1 MAYTRVTRTANGH
14 GALMYAYGKGKGH
27 NGSDVRNDLIANVN
41 ILPGVPAE
49 IQMQK
54 YWNRAR
60 ANHKTQVIRV
70 VQSFSVRE
78 LNPDEPADILTAN
91 IIGQEFVQKYYPDRQ
106 AVVFTQTDGKS
117 GLIHNHVIISDT
129 DMTSSRGCDK
139 QQYYQPTLA
148 KWTDEIAGQYFE
160 LDFGDTTVPDKTTQ
174 TERAKRALGEYV
186 WKDDLKSRITEALNE
201 SESEE
206 DWIKNLPA
214 HGVNIEVH
222 DSKKRGKYYTY
233 ELMDTDGFGDKKIPQ
248 NLKSRSYK
256 LGTLYDAEHVQ
267 EYFSEKELEHKLHGN
282 RNEDNE
288 HVTAQVNNGKITPMQ
303 EDVTPVQRAAMLPDA
318 DEEDEEDEDEHD
330 RKRPGSVR
338 KHSEVLGSVRKR
350 PGSGRVE
357 IAVPD
362 NIEHVPHF
370 KPDRDVTPPRG
381 SYLNIDEQDN
391 IDDVVLDKSEDKSSD
406 ILAMRLQQKAERD
419 RKRSKAKSGVVE
431 IRKDMKSVRGLSTE
445 SVMERIRGVQ
455 KQDEKDDRSL

>member
-174 TERAKRALGEYV
+174 TERAMRALGEYV
-186 WKDDLKSRITEALNE
+186 WKDDLKSRITEAMNE

-206 DWIKNLPA
+206 DWIRNLPA

-222 DSKKRGKYYTY
+222 DSRKRGKYYTY
-233 ELMDTDGFGDKKIPQ
+233 ELMDTDGFGDNKIPQ

-267 EYFSEKELEHKLHGN
+267 EYFSEKELEHRVHGN

-288 HVTAQVNNGKITPMQ
+288 YVTAQVNNGKITPMQ
-303 EDVTPVQRAAMLPDA
+303 EDETPVQRAAMLPDA
-318 DEEDEEDEDEHD
+318 DEEDEDEHD

-350 PGSGRVE
+350 PESGRVE

-362 NIEHVPHF
+362 DIEHVPHF
-370 KPDRDVTPPRG
+370 KPDRNVTPPRG

-391 IDDVVLDKSEDKSSD
+391 IDDVVLDKSEDKSND

-419 RKRSKAKSGVVE
+419 RKRKKANSGVVE
-431 IRKDMKSVRGLSTE
+431 IRKDMKSVHGLSTE

>member
-267 EYFSEKELEHKLHGN
+267 EYFSEKELEHKHHGN

-288 HVTAQVNNGKITPMQ
+288 HVTVQEDETNVTLPAQ

-318 DEEDEEDEDEHD
+318 DDWDEDEHESKSD
-330 RKRPGSVR
+330 VKRPVT
-338 KHSEVLGSVRKR
+338 
-350 PGSGRVE
+350 GRVE
-357 IAVPD
+357 IVVPD
-362 NIEHVPHF
+362 DVTSVPHYRPS
-370 KPDRDVTPPRG
+370 KNVKVRE
-381 SYLNIDEQDN
+381 SYLNVDEQDN
-391 IDDVVLDKSEDKSSD
+391 IDDLVIDKSEDKSSD

-419 RKRSKAKSGVVE
+419 RKRKKANSGVVE
-431 IRKDMKSVRGLSTE
+431 IRKDMKSVHGLSTE
-445 SVMERIRGVQ
+445 SVMERIKGV
-455 KQDEKDDRSL
+455 QDEKDDRSL

>member
-91 IIGQEFVQKYYPDRQ
+91 MIGQEFVQKYYPDRQ

-222 DSKKRGKYYTY
+222 DSRKRGKYYTY

-267 EYFSEKELEHKLHGN
+267 EYFSEKEMEHKSHGN

-303 EDVTPVQRAAMLPDA
+303 EDVTPGQRAAMLPDA
-318 DEEDEEDEDEHD
+318 DDWDEDEHESKSD
-330 RKRPGSVR
+330 VKRPVT
-338 KHSEVLGSVRKR
+338 
-350 PGSGRVE
+350 GRVE
-357 IAVPD
+357 IVVPD
-362 NIEHVPHF
+362 DVTSVPHYRPS
-370 KPDRDVTPPRG
+370 KNVKVRE
-381 SYLNIDEQDN
+381 SYLNVDEQDD
-391 IDDVVLDKSEDKSSD
+391 IDDLVLDKSEDKSSD

-419 RKRSKAKSGVVE
+419 RKRKKANSGVVE

-445 SVMERIRGVQ
+445 SVMERIRDV
-455 KQDEKDDRSL
+455 QDEKEDRSL

>member
-186 WKDDLKSRITEALNE
+186 WKDDLKSRITEAMNE
-201 SESEE
+201 SESED

-267 EYFSEKELEHKLHGN
+267 EYFSEKELEHKHHGN

-288 HVTAQVNNGKITPMQ
+288 HVTVQEDETNVTLPAQ

-318 DEEDEEDEDEHD
+318 DEEDEDAPD
-330 RKRPGSVR
+330 RKRPR
-338 KHSEVLGSVRKR
+338 
-350 PGSGRVE
+350 SGRVE
-357 IAVPD
+357 IVVPD

-370 KPDRDVTPPRG
+370 TPDRNVRVRESYSDV
-381 SYLNIDEQDN
+381 DEQDN

-419 RKRSKAKSGVVE
+419 RKRKKANSGVVE

-455 KQDEKDDRSL
+455 DEKDDRSL

>member
-1 MAYTRVTRTANGH
+1 MAYTRVTRTANGA
-14 GALMYAYGKGKGH
+14 GALAYAYGKGKGH

-186 WKDDLKSRITEALNE
+186 WKDDLKSRITEAMNE

-267 EYFSEKELEHKLHGN
+267 EYFSEKEMEHKLHGN
-282 RNEDNE
+282 RSEDNE
-288 HVTAQVNNGKITPMQ
+288 HVTVQEDETNVTLLVQ
-303 EDVTPVQRAAMLPDA
+303 EDVTPGQRAAMLPDA
-318 DEEDEEDEDEHD
+318 DEEDEDEHD
-330 RKRPGSVR
+330 RKRPSSR
-338 KHSEVLGSVRKR
+338 
-350 PGSGRVE
+350 RVE
-357 IAVPD
+357 IVVPD
-362 NIEHVPHF
+362 NIEHVPHYR
-370 KPDRDVTPPRG
+370 PSRNVTPPRG
-381 SYLNIDEQDN
+381 SYSDVDEQDN

-445 SVMERIRGVQ
+445 SVMERIKGV
-455 KQDEKDDRSL
+455 QDEKEDRSL

>member
-117 GLIHNHVIISDT
+117 GLIHNHIIISDT
-129 DMTSSRGCDK
+129 DMTSSKGCDK

-206 DWIKNLPA
+206 DWIKNLPV

-267 EYFSEKELEHKLHGN
+267 EYFSEKELEHRVRGN

-288 HVTAQVNNGKITPMQ
+288 HVTVQEDETNMTLPAQ

-318 DEEDEEDEDEHD
+318 DDWDEDEHD
-330 RKRPGSVR
+330 RKRPVTG
-338 KHSEVLGSVRKR
+338 
-350 PGSGRVE
+350 PVE
-357 IAVPD
+357 IVVPD
-362 NIEHVPHF
+362 DVTSVPHYR
-370 KPDRDVTPPRG
+370 PSRNVRVRE
-381 SYLNIDEQDN
+381 SYSDIDEQDD

-419 RKRSKAKSGVVE
+419 RKRKKANSGVVE
-431 IRKDMKSVRGLSTE
+431 IRKDMKSVHGLSTE

-455 KQDEKDDRSL
+455 DEKEDRSL

>member
-267 EYFSEKELEHKLHGN
+267 EYFSEKELEHKHHGN

-288 HVTAQVNNGKITPMQ
+288 HVTVQEDETNVTLPAQ

-318 DEEDEEDEDEHD
+318 DDWYEDEHESKSD
-330 RKRPGSVR
+330 VKRPVT
-338 KHSEVLGSVRKR
+338 
-350 PGSGRVE
+350 GRVE
-357 IAVPD
+357 IVVPD
-362 NIEHVPHF
+362 DVTSVPHYRPS
-370 KPDRDVTPPRG
+370 KNVKVRE
-381 SYLNIDEQDN
+381 SYLNVDEQDD
-391 IDDVVLDKSEDKSSD
+391 IDDLVLDKSEDKSSD

-419 RKRSKAKSGVVE
+419 RKRKKANSGVVE

-455 KQDEKDDRSL
+455 DEKDDRSL

>member
-186 WKDDLKSRITEALNE
+186 WKDDLKSRITEAMNE

-267 EYFSEKELEHKLHGN
+267 EYFSEKELEHRVHGN
-282 RNEDNE
+282 RSEDNE
-288 HVTAQVNNGKITPMQ
+288 YVTAQEDETNVTLPVQ
-303 EDVTPVQRAAMLPDA
+303 EDVTPGQRAAMLPDA
-318 DEEDEEDEDEHD
+318 DEEDEDEHESKSYV
-330 RKRPGSVR
+330 KRPVT
-338 KHSEVLGSVRKR
+338 
-350 PGSGRVE
+350 GRVE
-357 IAVPD
+357 IVVPD
-362 NIEHVPHF
+362 DVTSVPHYR
-370 KPDRDVTPPRG
+370 PSRDVRVHE
-381 SYLNIDEQDN
+381 SYSDVDEQDN
-391 IDDVVLDKSEDKSSD
+391 IDDLVLDKSEDKSSD

-419 RKRSKAKSGVVE
+419 RKRKKANSGVVE
-431 IRKDMKSVRGLSTE
+431 IRKDMKSVHGLSTE

-455 KQDEKDDRSL
+455 DEKEDRSL

>member
-1 MAYTRVTRTANGH
+1 MAYTRVTRTVNGA
-14 GALMYAYGKGKGH
+14 GALAYAYGKGKGH
-27 NGSDVRNDLIANVN
+27 NDNQHRNDMIANVN
-41 ILPGVPAE
+41 ILPGVPTE

-70 VQSFSVRE
+70 VQSFSINE
-78 LNPDEPADILTAN
+78 LNPDEPEDILTAN
-91 IIGQEFVQKYYPDRQ
+91 MIGQEFVQKYYPDRQ

-117 GLIHNHVIISDT
+117 HLVHNHIIISDT
-129 DMTSSRGCDK
+129 DMTASKGCDK

-148 KWTDEIAGQYFE
+148 QWTNEIAGQYFE
-160 LDFGDTTVPDKTTQ
+160 LDFGNAKTPDKTTQ

-186 WKDDLKSRITEALNE
+186 WKDDLKSRIAEALNE

-267 EYFSEKELEHKLHGN
+267 EYFFEKEMEHKLHGN
-282 RNEDNE
+282 RSEDNE

-303 EDVTPVQRAAMLPDA
+303 
-318 DEEDEEDEDEHD
+318 
-330 RKRPGSVR
+330 
-338 KHSEVLGSVRKR
+338 
-350 PGSGRVE
+350 
-357 IAVPD
+357 
-362 NIEHVPHF
+362 
-370 KPDRDVTPPRG
+370 
-381 SYLNIDEQDN
+381 
-391 IDDVVLDKSEDKSSD
+391 
-406 ILAMRLQQKAERD
+406 
-419 RKRSKAKSGVVE
+419 
-431 IRKDMKSVRGLSTE
+431 
-445 SVMERIRGVQ
+445 
-455 KQDEKDDRSL
+455 

>member
-186 WKDDLKSRITEALNE
+186 WKDDLKSRITEAMNE

-206 DWIKNLPA
+206 DWIRNLPA

-303 EDVTPVQRAAMLPDA
+303 EDVTPGQRAAMLPDA
-318 DEEDEEDEDEHD
+318 DDWDEDEHESKSD
-330 RKRPGSVR
+330 VKRPVT
-338 KHSEVLGSVRKR
+338 
-350 PGSGRVE
+350 GRVE
-357 IAVPD
+357 IVVPD
-362 NIEHVPHF
+362 DVTSVPHYRPS
-370 KPDRDVTPPRG
+370 KNVKVRE
-381 SYLNIDEQDN
+381 SYLNVDEQDD
-391 IDDVVLDKSEDKSSD
+391 IDDLVLDKSEDKSSD

-419 RKRSKAKSGVVE
+419 RKRKKANSGVVE

-455 KQDEKDDRSL
+455 DEKDDRSL

>member
-1 MAYTRVTRTANGH
+1 MAYTRVTRTVNGA
-14 GALMYAYGKGKGH
+14 GALAYAYGKGKGH
-27 NGSDVRNDLIANVN
+27 NDHQHRNDMIANVN
-41 ILPGVPAE
+41 ILPGVPTE
-49 IQMQK
+49 VQMQK

-70 VQSFSVRE
+70 VQSFSINE
-78 LNPDEPADILTAN
+78 LNPDEPSDVLTASM
-91 IIGQEFVQKYYPDRQ
+91 IGQEFAHTYYPDRQ

-117 GLIHNHVIISDT
+117 HLIHNHIIISDT
-129 DMTSSRGCDK
+129 DMTSSKGCNK

-148 KWTDEIAGQYFE
+148 QWTNEIAGQYFE
-160 LDFGDTTVPDKTTQ
+160 LDFGNAKTMDKTTQ

-206 DWIKNLPA
+206 DWIKNLIV

-267 EYFSEKELEHKLHGN
+267 EYFSEKEMEHKLHGN

-288 HVTAQVNNGKITPMQ
+288 HVTVQEEETNVTLPAQ
-303 EDVTPVQRAAMLPDA
+303 EDVTPVQRAAMLPDV
-318 DEEDEEDEDEHD
+318 DDWDEDEHESEHD
-330 RKRPGSVR
+330 VKRPG
-338 KHSEVLGSVRKR
+338 
-350 PGSGRVE
+350 PVE
-357 IAVPD
+357 IVVPD
-362 NIEHVPHF
+362 NVISVPHYRPS
-370 KPDRDVTPPRG
+370 KNVKVRE
-381 SYLNIDEQDN
+381 SYLNVDEQDD
-391 IDDVVLDKSEDKSSD
+391 IDDLVLDKSEDKSRD
-406 ILAMRLQQKAERD
+406 VLAMRLQQKAERD
-419 RKRSKAKSGVVE
+419 RKRKKASSGVVE

-455 KQDEKDDRSL
+455 DEK

>member
-186 WKDDLKSRITEALNE
+186 WKDDLKSRITEAMNE

-206 DWIKNLPA
+206 DWIRNLPA

-288 HVTAQVNNGKITPMQ
+288 HVTVQEDETNVTLPAQ

-318 DEEDEEDEDEHD
+318 DDWDEDEHESKSD
-330 RKRPGSVR
+330 VKRPVT
-338 KHSEVLGSVRKR
+338 
-350 PGSGRVE
+350 GRVE
-357 IAVPD
+357 IVVPD
-362 NIEHVPHF
+362 DVTSVPHYRPS
-370 KPDRDVTPPRG
+370 KNVKVRE
-381 SYLNIDEQDN
+381 SYLNVDEQDD
-391 IDDVVLDKSEDKSSD
+391 IDDLVLDKSEDKSSD

-419 RKRSKAKSGVVE
+419 RKRKKANSGVVE

-455 KQDEKDDRSL
+455 DEKDDRSL

>member
-148 KWTDEIAGQYFE
+148 QWTDEIAGQYFE

-206 DWIKNLPA
+206 DWIKNLPV

-267 EYFSEKELEHKLHGN
+267 EYFSEKELEHKHHGN

-288 HVTAQVNNGKITPMQ
+288 HVTVQEDETNVTLPAQ

-318 DEEDEEDEDEHD
+318 DDWDEDEHESKSD
-330 RKRPGSVR
+330 VKRPVT
-338 KHSEVLGSVRKR
+338 
-350 PGSGRVE
+350 GRVE
-357 IAVPD
+357 IVVPD
-362 NIEHVPHF
+362 DVTSVPHYRPS
-370 KPDRDVTPPRG
+370 KNVKVRE
-381 SYLNIDEQDN
+381 SYLNVDEQDD
-391 IDDVVLDKSEDKSSD
+391 IDDLVLDKSEDKSSD

-419 RKRSKAKSGVVE
+419 RKRKKANSGVVE

-455 KQDEKDDRSL
+455 DEKEDRSL

>member
-186 WKDDLKSRITEALNE
+186 WKDDLKSRISEAMNE
-201 SESEE
+201 SESED

-267 EYFSEKELEHKLHGN
+267 EYFSEKELEHKHHGN

-288 HVTAQVNNGKITPMQ
+288 HVTVQEDETNVTLPAQ

-318 DEEDEEDEDEHD
+318 DDWDEDEHESKSD
-330 RKRPGSVR
+330 VKRPVT
-338 KHSEVLGSVRKR
+338 
-350 PGSGRVE
+350 GRVE
-357 IAVPD
+357 IVVPD
-362 NIEHVPHF
+362 DVTSVPHYRPS
-370 KPDRDVTPPRG
+370 KNVKVRE
-381 SYLNIDEQDN
+381 SYLNVDEQDD
-391 IDDVVLDKSEDKSSD
+391 IDDLVLDKSEDKSSD

-419 RKRSKAKSGVVE
+419 RKRKKANSGVVE

-455 KQDEKDDRSL
+455 DEKDDRSL

>member
-1 MAYTRVTRTANGH
+1 MAYTRVTRTVNGA
-14 GALMYAYGKGKGH
+14 GALAYAYGKGKGH
-27 NGSDVRNDLIANVN
+27 NDNQHRNDLIANVN
-41 ILPGVPAE
+41 ILPGVPTE
-49 IQMQK
+49 VQMQK

-70 VQSFSVRE
+70 VQSFSINE
-78 LNPDEPADILTAN
+78 LNPDEPEDILTAN
-91 IIGQEFVQKYYPDRQ
+91 MIGQEFAQKYYPDRQ
-106 AVVFTQTDGKS
+106 AVVFTQSDGKS
-117 GLIHNHVIISDT
+117 HLVHNHIIISDT
-129 DMTSSRGCDK
+129 DMTSSKGCDK

-148 KWTDEIAGQYFE
+148 QWTNEIAGQYFE
-160 LDFGDTTVPDKTTQ
+160 LDFGNAKTMDKTTQ

-206 DWIKNLPA
+206 DWIKNLIA

-267 EYFSEKELEHKLHGN
+267 EYFSEKEIEHKLHGN

-288 HVTAQVNNGKITPMQ
+288 HVDEQEDATNVTLPAQD
-303 EDVTPVQRAAMLPDA
+303 DVTPVQRAAMLPDA
-318 DEEDEEDEDEHD
+318 DDWDEDEHESEHD
-330 RKRPGSVR
+330 VKRPVTGP
-338 KHSEVLGSVRKR
+338 L
-350 PGSGRVE
+350 E
-357 IAVPD
+357 IVVPD
-362 NIEHVPHF
+362 DVTSVPHYR
-370 KPDRDVTPPRG
+370 PSRDVKVRE
-381 SYLNIDEQDN
+381 SYSDVDEQDN
-391 IDDVVLDKSEDKSSD
+391 IDDLVLDKSEDKSRD
-406 ILAMRLQQKAERD
+406 VLAMRLQQKAERD
-419 RKRSKAKSGVVE
+419 RKRKRANSGVVE

-445 SVMERIRGVQ
+445 SVMERIKDAQ
-455 KQDEKDDRSL
+455 EQDEKDDRSL

>member
-1 MAYTRVTRTANGH
+1 MAYTRVTRTVNGA
-14 GALMYAYGKGKGH
+14 GALAYAYGKGKGH
-27 NGSDVRNDLIANVN
+27 NDNQHRNDLIANVN
-41 ILPGVPAE
+41 ILPGVPTE

-70 VQSFSVRE
+70 VQSFSINE
-78 LNPDEPADILTAN
+78 LNPDDPEDILTAN
-91 IIGQEFVQKYYPDRQ
+91 MIGQEFAQTHYPDRQ

-117 GLIHNHVIISDT
+117 HLVHNHIIISDT
-129 DMTSSRGCDK
+129 DMTSSKGCDK

-148 KWTDEIAGQYFE
+148 QWTNEIAGQYFE
-160 LDFGDTTVPDKTTQ
+160 LDFGNAKTPDKTTQ
-174 TERAKRALGEYV
+174 TERAKRELGEYV

-267 EYFSEKELEHKLHGN
+267 EYFSEKEMEHKLHGN

-288 HVTAQVNNGKITPMQ
+288 HTTVQEDETNVTLPVQ
-303 EDVTPVQRAAMLPDA
+303 EDVTPVQRAVMLPDA
-318 DEEDEEDEDEHD
+318 DDWDEADHE
-330 RKRPGSVR
+330 
-338 KHSEVLGSVRKR
+338 SETSAKQ
-350 PGSGRVE
+350 PGSGPLE
-357 IAVPD
+357 IVVPD
-362 NIEHVPHF
+362 NVTSVPHF
-370 KPDRDVTPPRG
+370 EPSRDVKVRE
-381 SYLNIDEQDN
+381 SYLKVDEQDD
-391 IDDVVLDKSEDKSSD
+391 IDDLVLEKTEDKSND

-419 RKRSKAKSGVVE
+419 RKRKKANSGVVE

-445 SVMERIRGVQ
+445 SVMERIKGV
-455 KQDEKDDRSL
+455 QDEKEDRSL

>member
-91 IIGQEFVQKYYPDRQ
+91 MIGQEFVHTYYPDRQ

-117 GLIHNHVIISDT
+117 HLIHNHIIISDT

-160 LDFGDTTVPDKTTQ
+160 LDFGDTNTMDKTTQ

-222 DSKKRGKYYTY
+222 DSKKRGRYYTY

-282 RNEDNE
+282 RSEDNE
-288 HVTAQVNNGKITPMQ
+288 HVTVQEDETNVTLPVQ
-303 EDVTPVQRAAMLPDA
+303 EDVTPGQRAAMLPDA
-318 DEEDEEDEDEHD
+318 DDWDEDEHESKSD
-330 RKRPGSVR
+330 VKRPVTG
-338 KHSEVLGSVRKR
+338 
-350 PGSGRVE
+350 PVE
-357 IAVPD
+357 IVVPD
-362 NIEHVPHF
+362 DVTSVPHYRPS
-370 KPDRDVTPPRG
+370 KNVKVRE
-381 SYLNIDEQDN
+381 SYLNVDEQDD
-391 IDDVVLDKSEDKSSD
+391 IDDLVLDKSEDKSSD
-406 ILAMRLQQKAERD
+406 VLAMRLQQKAERD
-419 RKRSKAKSGVVE
+419 RKRKKANSGVVE

-445 SVMERIRGVQ
+445 SVMERIKGV
-455 KQDEKDDRSL
+455 QDEKDDRSL

>member
-1 MAYTRVTRTANGH
+1 MAYTRVTRTVNGA
-14 GALMYAYGKGKGH
+14 GALAYAYGKGKGH
-27 NGSDVRNDLIANVN
+27 NDNQHRNDMIANVN
-41 ILPGVPAE
+41 ILPGVPTE

-70 VQSFSVRE
+70 VQSFSINE
-78 LNPDEPADILTAN
+78 LNPDEPEDILTAN

-117 GLIHNHVIISDT
+117 HLVHNHIIISDT

-148 KWTDEIAGQYFE
+148 QWTNEIAGQYFE
-160 LDFGDTTVPDKTTQ
+160 LDFGNAKTPDKTTQ

-201 SESEE
+201 SESED

-288 HVTAQVNNGKITPMQ
+288 HVTAQEDETNVTLPAQ

-318 DEEDEEDEDEHD
+318 DDWDEDEHESKSD
-330 RKRPGSVR
+330 VKRPVT
-338 KHSEVLGSVRKR
+338 
-350 PGSGRVE
+350 GRVE
-357 IAVPD
+357 IVVPD
-362 NIEHVPHF
+362 DVTSVPHYRPS
-370 KPDRDVTPPRG
+370 KNVKVRE
-381 SYLNIDEQDN
+381 SYLNVDEQDD
-391 IDDVVLDKSEDKSSD
+391 IDDLVLDKSEDKSSD

-419 RKRSKAKSGVVE
+419 RKRKKANSGVVE
-431 IRKDMKSVRGLSTE
+431 IRKDMKSVHGLSTE
-445 SVMERIRGVQ
+445 SVMERIKGV
-455 KQDEKDDRSL
+455 QDEKDDRSL

>member
-1 MAYTRVTRTANGH
+1 MAYTRVTRTVNGH

-186 WKDDLKSRITEALNE
+186 WKDDLKSRITEAMNE

-267 EYFSEKELEHKLHGN
+267 EYFSEKELEHRVHGN
-282 RNEDNE
+282 RSEDDE

-303 EDVTPVQRAAMLPDA
+303 EDVTPGQRAAMLPDA
-318 DEEDEEDEDEHD
+318 DEEDEDAPD
-330 RKRPGSVR
+330 RKRPR
-338 KHSEVLGSVRKR
+338 
-350 PGSGRVE
+350 SGRVE
-357 IAVPD
+357 IVVPD
-362 NIEHVPHF
+362 DVTSVPHYRPN
-370 KPDRDVTPPRG
+370 KNVRVRESYSDV
-381 SYLNIDEQDN
+381 DEQDN
-391 IDDVVLDKSEDKSSD
+391 IDDLVIDKSEDKSSD

-419 RKRSKAKSGVVE
+419 RKRKKANSGVVE
-431 IRKDMKSVRGLSTE
+431 IRKDMKSVHGLSTE
-445 SVMERIRGVQ
+445 SVMERIKGV
-455 KQDEKDDRSL
+455 QDEKDDRSL

>member
-1 MAYTRVTRTANGH
+1 MAYTRVTRTVNGA
-14 GALMYAYGKGKGH
+14 GALAYAYGKGKGH
-27 NGSDVRNDLIANVN
+27 NDNQHRNDMIANVN
-41 ILPGVPAE
+41 ILPGVPTE
-49 IQMQK
+49 VQMQK

-70 VQSFSVRE
+70 VQSFSINE
-78 LNPDEPADILTAN
+78 LNPDEPSDVLTASM
-91 IIGQEFVQKYYPDRQ
+91 IGQEFAHTYYPDRQ

-117 GLIHNHVIISDT
+117 HLIHNHIIISDT
-129 DMTSSRGCDK
+129 DMTSSKGCDK

-148 KWTDEIAGQYFE
+148 QWTNEIAGQYFE
-160 LDFGDTTVPDKTTQ
+160 LDFGNAKTMDKTTQ

-267 EYFSEKELEHKLHGN
+267 EYFSEKEMEHKLHGN

-288 HVTAQVNNGKITPMQ
+288 HVTVQ
-303 EDVTPVQRAAMLPDA
+303 EDETNVTLPVQEGVTPVQRAAMLPDA
-318 DEEDEEDEDEHD
+318 DDWDEDEHESEHD
-330 RKRPGSVR
+330 VKRPVTG
-338 KHSEVLGSVRKR
+338 H
-350 PGSGRVE
+350 VE
-357 IAVPD
+357 IVVPD
-362 NIEHVPHF
+362 NVTSVPHYRPS
-370 KPDRDVTPPRG
+370 KNVKVHESYSDV
-381 SYLNIDEQDN
+381 DEQDN
-391 IDDVVLDKSEDKSSD
+391 IDDLILDKSEDKSND
-406 ILAMRLQQKAERD
+406 VLAMRLQQKAERD
-419 RKRSKAKSGVVE
+419 RKRKKANSGVVE
-431 IRKDMKSVRGLSTE
+431 IRKDMKSVHGLSTE
-445 SVMERIRGVQ
+445 SVMERIKGV
-455 KQDEKDDRSL
+455 QDEKDDRSL

>member
-267 EYFSEKELEHKLHGN
+267 EYFSEKELEHKHHGN

-288 HVTAQVNNGKITPMQ
+288 HVTVQEDETNVTLPAQ
-303 EDVTPVQRAAMLPDA
+303 EDVTPGQRAAMLPDA
-318 DEEDEEDEDEHD
+318 DDWDEDEHESKSD
-330 RKRPGSVR
+330 VKRPVT
-338 KHSEVLGSVRKR
+338 
-350 PGSGRVE
+350 GRVE
-357 IAVPD
+357 IVVPD
-362 NIEHVPHF
+362 DVTSVPHYRPS
-370 KPDRDVTPPRG
+370 KNVKVRE
-381 SYLNIDEQDN
+381 SYLNVDEQDD
-391 IDDVVLDKSEDKSSD
+391 IDDLVLDKSEDKSSD

-419 RKRSKAKSGVVE
+419 RKRKKANSGVVE

-455 KQDEKDDRSL
+455 DEKDDRSF

>member
-186 WKDDLKSRITEALNE
+186 WKDDLKSRITEAMNE
-201 SESEE
+201 SESED

-288 HVTAQVNNGKITPMQ
+288 HVTAQEDETNVTLPAQ

-318 DEEDEEDEDEHD
+318 DDWDEDEHESKSD
-330 RKRPGSVR
+330 VKRPVT
-338 KHSEVLGSVRKR
+338 
-350 PGSGRVE
+350 GRVE
-357 IAVPD
+357 IVVPD
-362 NIEHVPHF
+362 DVTSVPHYRPS
-370 KPDRDVTPPRG
+370 KNVKVRE
-381 SYLNIDEQDN
+381 SYLNVDEQDD
-391 IDDVVLDKSEDKSSD
+391 IDDLVLDKSEDKSSD

-419 RKRSKAKSGVVE
+419 RKRKKANSGVVE

-455 KQDEKDDRSL
+455 DEKDDRSL

>member
-14 GALMYAYGKGKGH
+14 GALVYAYGKGKGH

-267 EYFSEKELEHKLHGN
+267 EYFSEKELEHRVHGN

-288 HVTAQVNNGKITPMQ
+288 HVTVQEDETNVTLPAQ

-318 DEEDEEDEDEHD
+318 DDWDEDEHESKSD
-330 RKRPGSVR
+330 VKRPVT
-338 KHSEVLGSVRKR
+338 
-350 PGSGRVE
+350 GRVE
-357 IAVPD
+357 IVVPD

-370 KPDRDVTPPRG
+370 TPDRNVRVRE
-381 SYLNIDEQDN
+381 SYLNVDEQDN
-391 IDDVVLDKSEDKSSD
+391 IDDLVIDKSEDKSRD
-406 ILAMRLQQKAERD
+406 VLAMRLQQKAERD
-419 RKRSKAKSGVVE
+419 RKRKKANSGVVE

-445 SVMERIRGVQ
+445 SVMERIRDV
-455 KQDEKDDRSL
+455 QDEKDDRSL

>member
-91 IIGQEFVQKYYPDRQ
+91 MIGQEFVQKYYPDRQ

-129 DMTSSRGCDK
+129 DMTSSKGCDK

-148 KWTDEIAGQYFE
+148 KWTNEIAGQYFE

-267 EYFSEKELEHKLHGN
+267 EYFSEKEMEHKLHGN

-288 HVTAQVNNGKITPMQ
+288 HVTVQEDETNVTLPVQ

-318 DEEDEEDEDEHD
+318 DEDEQD
-330 RKRPGSVR
+330 RKRTR
-338 KHSEVLGSVRKR
+338 
-350 PGSGRVE
+350 SGRVE
-357 IAVPD
+357 IVVPD
-362 NIEHVPHF
+362 NVTSVPHYRPN
-370 KPDRDVTPPRG
+370 KNVRVRESYSDV
-381 SYLNIDEQDN
+381 DEQDN

-419 RKRSKAKSGVVE
+419 RKRKKANSGVVE
-431 IRKDMKSVRGLSTE
+431 IRKDMRSVRGLSTE

-455 KQDEKDDRSL
+455 DEKDDRSL

>member
-78 LNPDEPADILTAN
+78 LNPDEPADILTAK

-186 WKDDLKSRITEALNE
+186 WKDDLKSRISEAMNE
-201 SESEE
+201 SESED

-267 EYFSEKELEHKLHGN
+267 EYFSEKELEHKHHGN

-288 HVTAQVNNGKITPMQ
+288 HVTVQEDETNVTLPAQ

-318 DEEDEEDEDEHD
+318 DDWDEDEHESKSD
-330 RKRPGSVR
+330 VKRPVT
-338 KHSEVLGSVRKR
+338 
-350 PGSGRVE
+350 GRVE
-357 IAVPD
+357 IVVPD
-362 NIEHVPHF
+362 DVTSVPHYRPS
-370 KPDRDVTPPRG
+370 KNVKVRE
-381 SYLNIDEQDN
+381 SYLNVDEQDD
-391 IDDVVLDKSEDKSSD
+391 IDDLVLDKSEDKSSD

-419 RKRSKAKSGVVE
+419 RKRKKANSGVVE

-445 SVMERIRGVQ
+445 FVMERIRGVQ
-455 KQDEKDDRSL
+455 DEKDDRSL

>member
-1 MAYTRVTRTANGH
+1 M
-14 GALMYAYGKGKGH
+14 
-27 NGSDVRNDLIANVN
+27 
-41 ILPGVPAE
+41 
-49 IQMQK
+49 
-54 YWNRAR
+54 
-60 ANHKTQVIRV
+60 
-70 VQSFSVRE
+70 QSFSINE

-91 IIGQEFVQKYYPDRQ
+91 MIGQEFAQRYYPDRQ

-117 GLIHNHVIISDT
+117 HLVHNHIIISDT

-148 KWTDEIAGQYFE
+148 QWTNEIAGQYFE
-160 LDFGDTTVPDKTTQ
+160 LDSGNAKTMDKTTQ

-256 LGTLYDAEHVQ
+256 LGTLYDAEHIQ
-267 EYFSEKELEHKLHGN
+267 EYFSEKEMEHKLHGN

-288 HVTAQVNNGKITPMQ
+288 HVTVQ
-303 EDVTPVQRAAMLPDA
+303 EDETNVTLPVQEGVTPVQRAAMLPDA
-318 DEEDEEDEDEHD
+318 DDWDEDEHESEHD
-330 RKRPGSVR
+330 VKRPVTG
-338 KHSEVLGSVRKR
+338 H
-350 PGSGRVE
+350 VE
-357 IAVPD
+357 IVVPD
-362 NIEHVPHF
+362 NVTSVPHYRPS
-370 KPDRDVTPPRG
+370 KNVKVHESYSDV
-381 SYLNIDEQDN
+381 DEQDN
-391 IDDVVLDKSEDKSSD
+391 IDDLILDKSEDKSND
-406 ILAMRLQQKAERD
+406 VLAMRLQQKAERD
-419 RKRSKAKSGVVE
+419 RKRKKANSGVVE
-431 IRKDMKSVRGLSTE
+431 IRKDMKSVHGLSTE
-445 SVMERIRGVQ
+445 SVMERIKGV
-455 KQDEKDDRSL
+455 QDEKDDRSL

>member
-91 IIGQEFVQKYYPDRQ
+91 IIGQEFVQRYFPDRQ

-129 DMTSSRGCDK
+129 DMTSSKGCDK

-267 EYFSEKELEHKLHGN
+267 EYFSEKEMEHKLHGN

-288 HVTAQVNNGKITPMQ
+288 HVTVQEDETNVILPAQ
-303 EDVTPVQRAAMLPDA
+303 EDVTPVQRAAMLLDA
-318 DEEDEEDEDEHD
+318 EEEDEDEHD
-330 RKRPGSVR
+330 RKRPVTG
-338 KHSEVLGSVRKR
+338 
-350 PGSGRVE
+350 PVE
-357 IAVPD
+357 IVVPD
-362 NIEHVPHF
+362 DVTSVPHYRPS
-370 KPDRDVTPPRG
+370 KNVKVRESYSDV
-381 SYLNIDEQDN
+381 DEQDN
-391 IDDVVLDKSEDKSSD
+391 IDDLVLDKSEDKSSD
-406 ILAMRLQQKAERD
+406 VLAMRLQQKAERD
-419 RKRSKAKSGVVE
+419 RKRKKANSGVVE

-445 SVMERIRGVQ
+445 SVMERIRDV
-455 KQDEKDDRSL
+455 QDEKEDRSL

>member
-148 KWTDEIAGQYFE
+148 QWTNEIAGQYFE

-186 WKDDLKSRITEALNE
+186 WKDDLKSRISEAMNE
-201 SESEE
+201 SESED

-267 EYFSEKELEHKLHGN
+267 EYFSEKELEHKHHGN

-288 HVTAQVNNGKITPMQ
+288 HVTVQEDETNVTLPAQ

-318 DEEDEEDEDEHD
+318 DDWDEDEHESKSD
-330 RKRPGSVR
+330 VKRPVT
-338 KHSEVLGSVRKR
+338 
-350 PGSGRVE
+350 GRVE
-357 IAVPD
+357 IVVPD
-362 NIEHVPHF
+362 DVTSVPHYRPS
-370 KPDRDVTPPRG
+370 KNVKVRE
-381 SYLNIDEQDN
+381 SYLNVDEQDD
-391 IDDVVLDKSEDKSSD
+391 IDDLVLDKSEDKSSD

-419 RKRSKAKSGVVE
+419 RKRKKANSGVVE

-455 KQDEKDDRSL
+455 DEKYDRSL

>member
-1 MAYTRVTRTANGH
+1 MAYTRVTRTVNGA
-14 GALMYAYGKGKGH
+14 GALAYAYGKGKGH
-27 NGSDVRNDLIANVN
+27 NDNQHRNDMIANVN
-41 ILPGVPAE
+41 ILPGVPTE

-70 VQSFSVRE
+70 VQSFSINE
-78 LNPDEPADILTAN
+78 LNPDEPEDILTAN

-117 GLIHNHVIISDT
+117 HLVHNHIIISDT

-148 KWTDEIAGQYFE
+148 QWTNEIAGQYFE
-160 LDFGDTTVPDKTTQ
+160 LDFGNAKTPDKTTQ

-267 EYFSEKELEHKLHGN
+267 EYFSEKELEHRVHGN
-282 RNEDNE
+282 PNEDNE

-303 EDVTPVQRAAMLPDA
+303 EDVTPGQRVAMLPDA
-318 DEEDEEDEDEHD
+318 DEEDEDES
-330 RKRPGSVR
+330 KRLGSAR

-350 PGSGRVE
+350 PVTGPVE
-357 IAVPD
+357 IVVPD
-362 NIEHVPHF
+362 NVTSVPHYRPS
-370 KPDRDVTPPRG
+370 KNVRVCESYSDV
-381 SYLNIDEQDN
+381 DEQDD
-391 IDDVVLDKSEDKSSD
+391 IDDLVLDKSEDKSSD
-406 ILAMRLQQKAERD
+406 VLAMRLQQKAERD
-419 RKRSKAKSGVVE
+419 RKRKKANSGVVE
-431 IRKDMKSVRGLSTE
+431 IRKDMKSVHGLSTE
-445 SVMERIRGVQ
+445 FVMERIKGV
-455 KQDEKDDRSL
+455 QDEKEDRSL

>member
-186 WKDDLKSRITEALNE
+186 WKDDLKSRITEAMNE

-206 DWIKNLPA
+206 DWIRNLPA

-267 EYFSEKELEHKLHGN
+267 EYFSEKELEHKHHGN

-288 HVTAQVNNGKITPMQ
+288 HVTAQEDETNVTLPAQ

-318 DEEDEEDEDEHD
+318 DDWDEDEHESKSD
-330 RKRPGSVR
+330 VKRPVT
-338 KHSEVLGSVRKR
+338 
-350 PGSGRVE
+350 GRVE
-357 IAVPD
+357 IVVPD
-362 NIEHVPHF
+362 DVTSVPHYRPS
-370 KPDRDVTPPRG
+370 KNVKVRE
-381 SYLNIDEQDN
+381 SYLNVDEQDD
-391 IDDVVLDKSEDKSSD
+391 IDDLVLDKSEDKSSD

-419 RKRSKAKSGVVE
+419 RKRKKANSGVVE

-455 KQDEKDDRSL
+455 DEKEDRSL

>member
-117 GLIHNHVIISDT
+117 GLIHNPVIISDT

-186 WKDDLKSRITEALNE
+186 WKDDLKSRITEAMNE

-206 DWIKNLPA
+206 DWIRNLPA

-222 DSKKRGKYYTY
+222 DSRKRGKYYTY
-233 ELMDTDGFGDKKIPQ
+233 ELMDTDGFGDNKIPQ

-267 EYFSEKELEHKLHGN
+267 EYFSEKELEHRVHGN

-288 HVTAQVNNGKITPMQ
+288 YVTAQVNNGKITPMQ
-303 EDVTPVQRAAMLPDA
+303 EDETPVQRAAMLPDA
-318 DEEDEEDEDEHD
+318 DEEDEDEHD

-350 PGSGRVE
+350 PESGRVE

-362 NIEHVPHF
+362 DIEHVPHF
-370 KPDRDVTPPRG
+370 KPDRNVTPPRG

-391 IDDVVLDKSEDKSSD
+391 IDDVVLDKSEDKSND

-419 RKRSKAKSGVVE
+419 RKRKKANSGVVE
-431 IRKDMKSVRGLSTE
+431 IRKDMKSVHGLSTE

>member
-186 WKDDLKSRITEALNE
+186 WKDDLKSRITEAMNE

-267 EYFSEKELEHKLHGN
+267 EYFSEKEMEHKLHGN

-288 HVTAQVNNGKITPMQ
+288 HVTVQENNEHITPMQ

-318 DEEDEEDEDEHD
+318 DEEDEEDEDEHESKSD
-330 RKRPGSVR
+330 VKRPVTG
-338 KHSEVLGSVRKR
+338 
-350 PGSGRVE
+350 PVE
-357 IAVPD
+357 IVVPD
-362 NIEHVPHF
+362 DVTSVPHYRPS
-370 KPDRDVTPPRG
+370 KNVKVRESYSDV
-381 SYLNIDEQDN
+381 DEQDN
-391 IDDVVLDKSEDKSSD
+391 IDDLVLDKSEDKSSD
-406 ILAMRLQQKAERD
+406 VLAMRLQQKAERD
-419 RKRSKAKSGVVE
+419 RKRKKANSGVVE

-445 SVMERIRGVQ
+445 SVMERIKDAQ
-455 KQDEKDDRSL
+455 EQDEKEDRSL

>member
-91 IIGQEFVQKYYPDRQ
+91 IIGQEFVQKYYTDRQ
-106 AVVFTQTDGKS
+106 AVVFTQPDGKS

-186 WKDDLKSRITEALNE
+186 WKDDLKSRITEAMNE
-201 SESEE
+201 SESED

-267 EYFSEKELEHKLHGN
+267 EYFSEKEMEHKLHGN
-282 RNEDNE
+282 RSEDNE
-288 HVTAQVNNGKITPMQ
+288 HVTVQEDETNVTLLVQ
-303 EDVTPVQRAAMLPDA
+303 EDVTPGQRAAMLPDA
-318 DEEDEEDEDEHD
+318 DEEDEDES
-330 RKRPGSVR
+330 KRLGSVR

-350 PGSGRVE
+350 PVTGPLE
-357 IAVPD
+357 IVVPD
-362 NIEHVPHF
+362 NVTSVPHYRPS
-370 KPDRDVTPPRG
+370 KNVKVRESYSDV
-381 SYLNIDEQDN
+381 DEQDN
-391 IDDVVLDKSEDKSSD
+391 IDDLVLDKSEDKSSD

-419 RKRSKAKSGVVE
+419 RKHKKANSGVVE
-431 IRKDMKSVRGLSTE
+431 IRKDMKSVHGLSTE

-455 KQDEKDDRSL
+455 DEKEDRSL